1 MTGSTS
7 LAQRLAVGGMM
18 RRLETDAGRRIPIGF
33 LAPLSGQV
41 RSWGLPG
48 LYGCQ
53 IWADQIN
60 ASGGMMIGGRRH
72 RVEILAEDCG
82 YDPERAMAG
91 ARRLVQ
97 EGNVQFLM
105 MLGGDSLRRLRPWL
119 AERKVLTSTLLPSD
133 LSPDTPCLIA
143 PSETHP
149 LLNVPAVGWLAANRP
164 DLKRVALC
172 SQMDELGLPSL
183 ATYRAAFAADGFTM
197 TTEIRYPNTGGDAG
211 AIVAEMLASDPQI
224 LCWCTSHTPMVH
236 ALTEAAFHQGFRG
249 QILSCTADGYRELI
263 AKTSAEF
270 MEGFLFQFPDFDD
283 PALQDKS
290 FFFNRPALFH
300 AEYERRFPGSWG
312 SVSWEYAA
320 TLDLWH
326 MAVQKAGTVAP
337 VSVLAAMKHG
347 GRGEHAFGHARWL
360 GHEFYGNDNLLAGDW
375 PVVRITEGRARI
387 VGFGSIPTW
396 LAAHGARLRQEME
409 ALGQMWYQR
418 QGKEP
423 VPIRSTTLDEA
434 PATVPATVPA
444 PGPNPPAS
452 EASAPR
458 SAKAW

>member
-1 MTGSTS
+1 MTGSVS
-7 LAQRLAVGGMM
+7 LAQRLAVSGLV
-18 RRLETDAGRRIPIGF
+18 RRLETEAGQRISIGF

-72 RVEILAEDCG
+72 QVEVLAEDCG
-82 YDPERAMAG
+82 YDPDRAVKG

-97 EGNVQFLM
+97 DGNVRFLM
-105 MLGGDSLRRLRPWL
+105 MLGGDSLRGLRPWL
-119 AERKVLTSTLLPSD
+119 TERKILTSTLLPSD
-133 LSPDTPCLIA
+133 LSPDTPYLIA

-149 LLNVPAVGWLAANRP
+149 LLNVTAVGWLARNRP

-183 ATYRAAFAADGFTM
+183 AAYRAAFGADGFQITH
-197 TTEIRYPNTGGDAG
+197 EIRYSNTGGDAE
-211 AIVAEMLASDPQI
+211 AIVAAMLASEPQI

-236 ALTEAAFHQGFRG
+236 ALTEAAHRQGFTG
-249 QILSCTADGYRELI
+249 QIISSTADGYPELI
-263 AKTSAEF
+263 RKTSAEF

-290 FFFNRPALFH
+290 FFFNRPSRFH
-300 AEYERRFPGSWG
+300 SEYERRYPGSWG
-312 SVSWEYAA
+312 AVSWEYAA

-326 MAVQKAGTVAP
+326 MAVQKAGTVAS

-360 GHEFYGNDNLLAGDW
+360 GTEFYGNDNLLAGDW
-375 PVVRITEGRARI
+375 PVVRITAGRARI
-387 VGFGSIPTW
+387 VGFGSIPDW
-396 LAAHGARLRQEME
+396 LEEHGARLRQEME

-418 QGKEP
+418 AGKEP
-423 VPIRSTTLDEA
+423 LPIRDTTLDDA
-434 PATVPATVPA
+434 AT
-444 PGPNPPAS
+444 AS
-452 EASAPR
+452 L
-458 SAKAW
+458 

>member
-1 MTGSTS
+1 MTGSVS
-7 LAQRLAVGGMM
+7 LAQRLAVGGLV
-18 RRLETDAGRRIPIGF
+18 RRLETTTGQRIPIGF

-60 ASGGMMIGGRRH
+60 ASGGMMISGRRH
-72 RVEILAEDCG
+72 QVEILAEDCG
-82 YDPERAMAG
+82 YDPDRAFIG

-97 EGNVQFLM
+97 DGNVRFMM

-119 AERKVLTSTLLPSD
+119 TERKILTSTLLPSD
-133 LSPDTPCLIA
+133 LSPDTPYLIA

-149 LLNVPAVGWLAANRP
+149 LLNVTAVGWLAKNRP
-164 DLKRVALC
+164 ELRRVALC

-183 ATYRAAFAADGFTM
+183 AAYRAAFGAEGFQITK
-197 TTEIRYPNTGGDAG
+197 EIRYPNTGGDADE
-211 AIVAEMLASDPQI
+211 IVAAMLATDPQV

-236 ALTEAAFHQGFRG
+236 ALTEAAHRQGFTG
-249 QILSCTADGYRELI
+249 QLLSCTADGYRELI
-263 AKTSAEF
+263 RKTSTEF

-283 PALQDKS
+283 PALQNKS
-290 FFFNRPALFH
+290 FFFNRPTQFH
-300 AEYERRFPGSWG
+300 SEYERRFPGSWG

-360 GHEFYGNDNLLAGDW
+360 GTEFYGNDNLLAGDW
-375 PVVRITEGRARI
+375 PVVRITSGRARV
-387 VGFGSIPTW
+387 VGFGSIPAW
-396 LAAHGARLRQEME
+396 LAEHGARLRQEME

-418 QGKEP
+418 EGKEP
-423 VPIRSTTLDEA
+423 LPIRDTTLDSA
-434 PATVPATVPA
+434 
-444 PGPNPPAS
+444 
-452 EASAPR
+452 ASAPL
-458 SAKAW
+458 